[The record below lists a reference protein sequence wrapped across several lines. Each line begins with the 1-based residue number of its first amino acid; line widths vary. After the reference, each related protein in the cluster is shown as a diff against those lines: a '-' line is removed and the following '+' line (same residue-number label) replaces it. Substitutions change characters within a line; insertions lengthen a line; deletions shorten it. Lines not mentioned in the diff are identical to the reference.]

1 MKHEVNNQTSEN
13 VSKKDKERMGLLIR
27 RAVQNSYRTVK
38 LQFGFED
45 EEFDPAACYER
56 VVRIISENTPTP

>member
-1 MKHEVNNQTSEN
+1 MAHEVNTPLPDSITEA
-13 VSKKDKERMGLLIR
+13 DKERMGLLIR

-56 VVRIISENTPTP
+56 VARIISENTPTP